1 MDNQEI
7 NNQENQSVNSLDLSE
22 SLLDWKIILIS
33 AGVVL
38 VGLGSGYG
46 LSRLRSSSAQVS
58 SSTSTDVSQQPTGK
72 KVKVGQ
78 TYGNQSEVFS
88 DEAIGVV
95 ERVTDTEEGTHK
107 LLREGGE
114 SQTAYL
120 TSSLVDLDRFVNHKV
135 KVWGETFA
143 AQKVGWLMDVGA
155 VKVLE

>member
-1 MDNQEI
+1 MDIQTTSPI
-7 NNQENQSVNSLDLSE
+7 KKLSFGQTE
-22 SLLDWKIILIS
+22 LNWKLIGGLILIIL
-33 AGVVL
+33 AGV
-38 VGLGSGYG
+38 GSGYG
-46 LSRLRSSSAQVS
+46 VSRLRFFSKSISGGQKARQVAK
-58 SSTSTDVSQQPTGK
+58 GE

-78 TYGNQSEVFS
+78 TYGQKDKIFS
-88 DEAIGVV
+88 DEAIGII
-95 ERVTDTEEGTHK
+95 EKNTQKGEGTHK

-120 TSSLVDLDRFVNHKV
+120 TSSLVDLDRFINRKV

>member
-1 MDNQEI
+1 MDNQNEM
-7 NNQENQSVNSLDLSE
+7 ETPLKKLDFGVDLI
-22 SLLDWKIILIS
+22 DWKLIVGAILIIL
-33 AGVVL
+33 AGI
-38 VGLGSGYG
+38 GSGYG
-46 LSRLRSSSAQVS
+46 ISTIRSSS
-58 SSTSTDVSQQPTGK
+58 SQPISQEEISMGGNGQ

-78 TYGNQSEVFS
+78 TYGNKNDIFT
-88 DEAIGVV
+88 DEATGVL
-95 ERVTDTEEGTHK
+95 EKNDQSGEGTHL

-120 TSSLVDLDRFVNHKV
+120 TSSLVNLDLFVGRKV